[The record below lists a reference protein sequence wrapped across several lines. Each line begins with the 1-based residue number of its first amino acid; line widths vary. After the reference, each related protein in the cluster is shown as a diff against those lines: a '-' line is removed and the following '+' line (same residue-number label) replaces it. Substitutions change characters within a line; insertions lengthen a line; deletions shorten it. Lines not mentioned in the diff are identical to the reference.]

1 MAGAIRRG
9 DRKITGIANA
19 GAIARGDRYGRRRR
33 RRATARITLITTGS
47 TWIAGATT
55 VGTSATAGRR
65 ARRVIGCTRFHASAI
80 RASGARAVQR
90 MARAAGIGERH
101 ATRRAIGEGSAR
113 IDRHLWRAVPGVM
126 SAAVGSRHARIGG
139 AGDFL
144 RAARGI
150 AGSRATRSDA
160 GHEQYEQSRHDMK
173 TLMHKQSPFRVK
185 KPRRQPRSH
194 RASECCVNE
203 TTGEL
208 RYALARFYRCV
219 VAITADRSL

>member
-1 MAGAIRRG
+1 MRSLTLTALAGVPEILRG
-9 DRKITGIANA
+9 ADLPALIEAALQRSGVQPQAGDALVLAQKIVSKAEGRQVDLRTVTPSAEALRLAPITGKD
-19 GAIARGDRYGRRRR
+19 ARYVEVVLRESR
-33 RRATARITLITTGS
+33 
-47 TWIAGATT
+47 T
-55 VGTSATAGRR
+55 V
-65 ARRVIGCTRFHASAI
+65 
-80 RASGARAVQR
+80 
-90 MARAAGIGERH
+90 
-101 ATRRAIGEGSAR
+101 
-113 IDRHLWRAVPGVM
+113 LRAVPGVM